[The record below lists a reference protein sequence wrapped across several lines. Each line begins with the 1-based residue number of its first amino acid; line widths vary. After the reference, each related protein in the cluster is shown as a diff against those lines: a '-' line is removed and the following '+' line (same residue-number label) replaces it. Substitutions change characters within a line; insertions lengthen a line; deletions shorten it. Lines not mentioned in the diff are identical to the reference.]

1 MELTKPSTLASLKAL
16 VEDSL
21 TSCYYPTGCKRWQ
34 QQVTKKKEKK
44 KNERKIRFICFKLT
58 VTASRKNGNQLNYM
72 RVVTELTSV

>member
-34 QQVTKKKEKK
+34 QQVTKINK
-44 KNERKIRFICFKLT
+44 
-58 VTASRKNGNQLNYM
+58 
-72 RVVTELTSV
+72 